1 MRRVSWQRTVG
12 ALVAAVGLCSSGAA
26 AQAGGSRP
34 ALSPAAQAKADSG
47 RPPFTAADVHFMQG
61 MISHHAQAVVMAGWA
76 PSHGAR
82 ADVRRLCERIDV
94 AQRDE
99 IVSMQRWLLEHHETV
114 PQPDFQTGMATM
126 AAMPGMSMGGAAGG
140 MGMMPGM
147 LTPEQMQQLSAA
159 RGPDFDRLFLMF
171 MIQHHQGALTMV
183 DQLFGSEG
191 AAQDDKIFKFASDVS
206 ADQTAEIDRMTIMLG
221 LPPAPAAAG
230 SGR

>member
-1 MRRVSWQRTVG
+1 MRRVSWRRDVG
-12 ALVAAVGLCSSGAA
+12 AVVAAVGLAASGAA
-26 AQAGGSRP
+26 AQDGGGRP

-99 IVSMQRWLLEHHETV
+99 IVSMQRWLQEHHETV
-114 PQPDFQTGMATM
+114 PQPDFQTGQATM
-126 AAMPGMSMGGAAGG
+126 PAMAGMNMAAGG

-147 LTPEQMQQLSAA
+147 LTPAQMKQLNEA

-183 DQLFGSEG
+183 EQLFGSEG
-191 AAQDDKIFKFASDVS
+191 AAQDDKIFKFASDVG

>member
-1 MRRVSWQRTVG
+1 MRLRRVSWQREVG
-12 ALVAAVGLCSSGAA
+12 ALVAAVGLAASGVG

-99 IVSMQRWLLEHHETV
+99 IVSMQRWLQEHHETV
-114 PQPDFQTGMATM
+114 PQPDFQTGQATM
-126 AAMPGMSMGGAAGG
+126 AAMPGMNMGGTAGG

-183 DQLFGSEG
+183 NTLLDAPG
-191 AAQDDKIFKFASDVS
+191 ATLDDLMYKFATDIS
-206 ADQTAEIDRMTIMLG
+206 ADQNSEITRMQRML
-221 LPPAPAAAG
+221 AAMG
-230 SGR
+230 GN